1 MMRVKSAGSE
11 AHMSHTDSAFL
22 TRLGYSSGSAKY
34 NFGLVAHMRCR
45 LVPVLALLLAP
56 RSASALQ
63 DNAPPTLSLILIQC
77 QHEQV

>member
-1 MMRVKSAGSE
+1 
-11 AHMSHTDSAFL
+11 MSHTDSAFL

-45 LVPVLALLLAP
+45 LAPVLALLLAP

-63 DNAPPTLSLILIQC
+63 DNAPPTLSLILIQ
-77 QHEQV
+77 